1 MRGTLDRL
9 AAVLGAIV
17 VALFAV
23 MMTLVFVQVV
33 NRYALGLPLFWTE
46 EVVRMLLVWSVMIGL
61 PVVMYH
67 HREVRADIITFRS
80 PAAERRRLALGAAV
94 SVLFLGLL
102 AYSGWDF
109 MMRSLP
115 TVSPTLGLSRAWFA
129 APIPIGAALAALAI
143 LIRIP
148 PQPGEPSAEPS

>member
-1 MRGTLDRL
+1 MRATLDQTL
-9 AAVLGAIV
+9 AGLGAVV
-17 VALFAV
+17 VALFAI

-67 HREVRADIITFRS
+67 HREVRADIVTFRN
-80 PAAERRRLALGAAV
+80 PTTERRRLALGAAV
-94 SVLFLGLL
+94 SILFLGLL

-109 MMRSLP
+109 LMRSLP
-115 TVSPTLGLSRAWFA
+115 TVSPTLGLSRGWFV
-129 APIPIGAALAALAI
+129 APIPIGAALGAVAI
-143 LIRIP
+143 LIRVP
-148 PQPGEPSAEPS
+148 PQPGEASAEPS